1 MDNFYI
7 PSDFPSG
14 MDFSN
19 PKHVALAGQ
28 SLARQGEHLYAFVPD
43 TLHALTCA
51 PGEGRS
57 AMELADSIPVL
68 SGGSDALDRTA
79 RLAKEQGLA
88 LVFFDGHEA
97 AAAPLLSYVVPLRQK
112 IARILSE
119 GGKSTKPHEVHVEV
133 TKWSAEE
140 PRPDEIQ
147 VRARLLNLD
156 ATTTGNLWKSVMGQI
171 PELTGVWRSSFDASS
186 GVVTWRHGDP
196 LSQGIAYRWNEPVSY
211 NAIPTFA
218 DENGNTVNLG
228 LYERNILLGGVPGSG
243 KSGGATALLVGISR
257 LENCALVGLDPKRV
271 ELNMWRD
278 RFSVIA
284 KKDGHASEVL
294 AALLEEME
302 RRYEWLE
309 QNDLKKVPFDR
320 FHEKPLIVILID
332 ELADLVSVGVTK
344 EEKAAE
350 AQRSTAIRR
359 LIAKG
364 RAAGI
369 VVITAT
375 QKPSSDVIP
384 TSLRDLIQQRV
395 AFATTNREMTETIL
409 GSGASQ
415 IGGLSH
421 EIPTE
426 QPGTAYILNEGSRI
440 PKRVRAMW
448 IPDEEVAGIAAQTAH
463 LRVPLPFLPSED
475 GGSSAASTSSSDSGD
490 EPLLDVPALDWGSPE
505 PAVPGQR
512 YEGLFD

>member
-7 PSDFPSG
+7 PSDFPPG
-14 MDFSN
+14 TDFSN
-19 PKHVALAGQ
+19 PKHVALVGRA
-28 SLARQGEHLYAFVPD
+28 LAQRGEHLYAFVPD
-43 TLHALTCA
+43 TLHALTCG

-57 AMELADSIPVL
+57 AMGLADSVPVL
-68 SGGSDALDRTA
+68 SGGSDALGRTA
-79 RLAKEQGLA
+79 RLAESQGLA
-88 LVFFDGHEA
+88 LVSFDGYEA
-97 AAAPLLSYVVPLRQK
+97 TAAPLLSYVLPIRRN
-112 IARILSE
+112 IARILTEAGS
-119 GGKSTKPHEVHVEV
+119 KTTKPHEVHVEV

-147 VRARLLNLD
+147 VRARLLNMD
-156 ATTTGNLWKSVMGQI
+156 ASTAGNLWKSVMRQI
-171 PELTGVWRSSFDASS
+171 PELTGVWRSSFDAST

-196 LSQGIAYRWNEPVSY
+196 LSQGVAYRWDEPVTY
-211 NAIPTFA
+211 NAVPTFA
-218 DENGNTVNLG
+218 DENGDTVFLG
-228 LYERNILLGGVPGSG
+228 LYESNILLGGVPGSG
-243 KSGGATALLVGISR
+243 KSGGATALLAGIGR

-271 ELNMWRD
+271 ELNMWRE

-284 KKDGHASEVL
+284 KKDEHASEVL

-320 FHEKPLIVILID
+320 FAEKPLIVVLID
-332 ELADLVSVGVTK
+332 ELADLVSIGVTK

-350 AQRSTAIRR
+350 LQRQTAIRR

-369 VVITAT
+369 VVIAAT
-375 QKPSSDVIP
+375 QKPSSDVIS

-415 IGGLSH
+415 NGGLSH
-421 EIPTE
+421 EIPK
-426 QPGTAYILNEGSRI
+426 QPGTAFILNEGSRV

-448 IPDEEVAGIAAQTAH
+448 IPDEDVAGIAASVAH
-463 LRVPLPFLPSED
+463 LRVPLPFLPTED
-475 GGSSAASTSSSDSGD
+475 GGSSAPSPAASGSWNDS
-490 EPLLDVPALDWGSPE
+490 PPAAPAMDWDAPE
-505 PAVPGQR
+505 PAPGQQ

>member
-1 MDNFYI
+1 
-7 PSDFPSG
+7 
-14 MDFSN
+14 
-19 PKHVALAGQ
+19 
-28 SLARQGEHLYAFVPD
+28 
-43 TLHALTCA
+43 
-51 PGEGRS
+51 
-57 AMELADSIPVL
+57 
-68 SGGSDALDRTA
+68 
-79 RLAKEQGLA
+79 
-88 LVFFDGHEA
+88 
-97 AAAPLLSYVVPLRQK
+97 
-112 IARILSE
+112 
-119 GGKSTKPHEVHVEV
+119 
-133 TKWSAEE
+133 
-140 PRPDEIQ
+140 
-147 VRARLLNLD
+147 
-156 ATTTGNLWKSVMGQI
+156 
-171 PELTGVWRSSFDASS
+171 
-186 GVVTWRHGDP
+186 
-196 LSQGIAYRWNEPVSY
+196 
-211 NAIPTFA
+211 
-218 DENGNTVNLG
+218 
-228 LYERNILLGGVPGSG
+228 
-243 KSGGATALLVGISR
+243 
-257 LENCALVGLDPKRV
+257 
-271 ELNMWRD
+271 MWRD

-332 ELADLVSVGVTK
+332 ELADLVSVSVTK

-475 GGSSAASTSSSDSGD
+475 GGSSAASTSSSSDARD
-490 EPLLDVPALDWGSPE
+490 EPLLDVPALDWGAPE